1 MVPDIKMNYQKGI
14 FDDKTLP
21 EVEVVTQEE
30 NRNIDWKFM
39 RKQMI
44 KALLFPLV
52 IVGIIK

>member
-21 EVEVVTQEE
+21 EVEVEE